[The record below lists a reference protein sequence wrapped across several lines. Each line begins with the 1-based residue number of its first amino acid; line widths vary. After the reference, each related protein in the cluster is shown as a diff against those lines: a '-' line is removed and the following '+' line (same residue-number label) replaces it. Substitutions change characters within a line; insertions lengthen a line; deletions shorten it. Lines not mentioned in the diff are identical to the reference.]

1 MSVRE
6 FREDVPV
13 DNEVLYNAL
22 RVARLAPSAGNR
34 QAYQVVIVRNAARKR
49 ALATAAAHQDWIGHA
64 PVVLVFLADEERSA
78 TKYHDRGRHLYA
90 VQDATIAA
98 VYAQLALQAA
108 GLASCWVGAFHEDDV
123 ARIVGANINNEYGRV
138 AMDNSEADAPFAYP
152 SQLGAT
158 TRTGGGVLRPVALMP
173 VGVAAEHP
181 GRHHRRA
188 IKEFVH
194 HEHVGAT
201 MALDGGGCQASSSS
215 SSTKKRRHTLTTNQ
229 KADTNK

>member
-1 MSVRE
+1 
-6 FREDVPV
+6 
-13 DNEVLYNAL
+13 
-22 RVARLAPSAGNR
+22 
-34 QAYQVVIVRNAARKR
+34 VIVRDASRKR
-49 ALATAAAHQDWIGHA
+49 ALATAAVHQDWIRQA

-123 ARIVGANINNEYGRV
+123 ARIVGANINNEHDYV
-138 AMDNSEADAPFAYP
+138 KMDDSAADAPFAYP
-152 SQLGAT
+152 LQLGAT
-158 TRTGGGVLRPVALMP
+158 TKTDGGGVLRPVALMP

-181 GRHHRRA
+181 RRHHRRA

-194 HEHVGAT
+194 HEHVGT
-201 MALDGGGCQASSSS
+201 TLPLDGGGCQASL
-215 SSTKKRRHTLTTNQ
+215 SSTKKRRHTHIQ
-229 KADTNK
+229 HQEDK